1 MREYAPMNDHSDKRP
16 DSEPEEEFEPG
27 IGDPYR
33 FEAPSRQPGF
43 ARASKIML
51 VVGAIMSAVGVVGGL
66 GPIVFTSGD
75 DKLRFMDL
83 LMLAPAGVILMFA
96 GITGWVIAGGR

>member
-1 MREYAPMNDHSDKRP
+1 MTDP
-16 DSEPEEEFEPG
+16 SEKKPANPPEEEFEPG

-43 ARASKIML
+43 ARISKAML
-51 VVGAIMSAVGVVGGL
+51 IVGAILSTVGVVGGL
-66 GPIVFTSGD
+66 GPIVFTSEE
-75 DKLRFMDL
+75 DKRQFMNL

>member
-1 MREYAPMNDHSDKRP
+1 MSDEHDKRP
-16 DSEPEEEFEPG
+16 EASEEEEFEPG

-43 ARASKIML
+43 ARVSKVML
-51 VVGAIMSAVGVVGGL
+51 VVGAVLTLIGVIGGL
-66 GPIVFTSGD
+66 GPIVFAGGE
-75 DKLRFMDL
+75 DKRQFMNL
-83 LMLAPAGVILMFA
+83 LMLAPAGVVLMFT

>member
-1 MREYAPMNDHSDKRP
+1 MSDQSDKRP
-16 DSEPEEEFEPG
+16 DPDHEEEFEPG

-33 FEAPSRQPGF
+33 FEAPSPQPGF

-51 VVGAIMSAVGVVGGL
+51 VAGAILSAIGVIGGL

-83 LMLAPAGVILMFA
+83 LMLAPAGVILMFT

>member
-1 MREYAPMNDHSDKRP
+1 MKDDHDRKPDAP
-16 DSEPEEEFEPG
+16 EEEEFEPG

-33 FEAPSRQPGF
+33 FEAPTRQPGF
-43 ARASKIML
+43 ARASKYML
-51 VVGAIMSAVGVVGGL
+51 IVGAIMSAVGVVAGL
-66 GPIVFTSGD
+66 GPMVFGSSEE
-75 DKLRFMDL
+75 KLQLMNL

>member
-1 MREYAPMNDHSDKRP
+1 MNDDREKKP
-16 DSEPEEEFEPG
+16 EPAEEEEFEPG

-33 FEAPSRQPGF
+33 FEAPTRQPGF
-43 ARASKIML
+43 ARASKYIL
-51 VVGAIMSAVGVVGGL
+51 VLGAVISTIGVVAGL
-66 GPIVFTSGD
+66 GPMIFGASE
-75 DKLRFMDL
+75 DKLQFMNL

>member
-1 MREYAPMNDHSDKRP
+1 MTDPSDKKATNQP
-16 DSEPEEEFEPG
+16 DDEFEPG

-43 ARASKIML
+43 ARVSKAML
-51 VVGAIMSAVGVVGGL
+51 VIGAIMCAVGVVGGL
-66 GPIVFTSGD
+66 GPIVFTSEE
-75 DKLRFMDL
+75 DKLRFMNL

>member
-1 MREYAPMNDHSDKRP
+1 MQNDSDKKP
-16 DSEPEEEFEPG
+16 DNSPEEEFEPG

-43 ARASKIML
+43 ARASKAML
-51 VVGAIMSAVGVVGGL
+51 VIGAIMSAIGVIGGL
-66 GPIVFTSGD
+66 GPIVFTSAD
-75 DKLRFMDL
+75 DKRQFMDL
-83 LMLAPAGVILMFA
+83 LLLAPAGVILMFA

>member
-1 MREYAPMNDHSDKRP
+1 MSDEHDKRP
-16 DSEPEEEFEPG
+16 EAAEEEEFEPG

-33 FEAPSRQPGF
+33 FEAPTRQPGF
-43 ARASKIML
+43 ARASKYML
-51 VVGAIMSAVGVVGGL
+51 VLGAIISTIGVIGGL
-66 GPIVFTSGD
+66 GPMVFGSD
-75 DKLRFMDL
+75 EDARQFMNL

>member
-1 MREYAPMNDHSDKRP
+1 MNDRSDQRTES
-16 DSEPEEEFEPG
+16 DSEEEFEPG

-43 ARASKIML
+43 ARASKVML
-51 VVGAIMSAVGVVGGL
+51 VLGAILTVVGVVGGL

-75 DKLRFMDL
+75 DKRQFMDL
-83 LMLAPAGVILMFA
+83 LMLAPAGVVLMFT

>member
-1 MREYAPMNDHSDKRP
+1 MREGALISDQSNNRP
-16 DSEPEEEFEPG
+16 ESDPEEEFEPG

-51 VVGAIMSAVGVVGGL
+51 VVGAILSAVGVIGGL

-96 GITGWVIAGGR
+96 GITGRVIAGGR

>member
-1 MREYAPMNDHSDKRP
+1 MIDPSEKKPTDHP
-16 DSEPEEEFEPG
+16 DDEFEPG

-43 ARASKIML
+43 ARVSKVML
-51 VVGAIMSAVGVVGGL
+51 VIGAILSAVGVVGGL
-66 GPIVFTSGD
+66 GPIVFTSGE
-75 DKLRFMDL
+75 DKRQFMNL
-83 LMLAPAGVILMFA
+83 LMLAPVGVILMFA

>member
-1 MREYAPMNDHSDKRP
+1 MSDHSDKRP
-16 DSEPEEEFEPG
+16 DSFSDDEEFEPG

-43 ARASKIML
+43 ARASKVML
-51 VVGAIMSAVGVVGGL
+51 VIGAILSAVGVIGGL
-66 GPIVFTSGD
+66 GPIVFTSAE
-75 DKLRFMDL
+75 DKRQFMDL

>member
-1 MREYAPMNDHSDKRP
+1 MSEQSEKRP
-16 DSEPEEEFEPG
+16 TPPSEEEFEPG

-43 ARASKIML
+43 ARVSKVML
-51 VVGAIMSAVGVVGGL
+51 VVGAIMTVVGVVGGL
-66 GPIVFTSGD
+66 GPIVFVSD
-75 DKLRFMDL
+75 ADKHQFMNL
-83 LMLAPAGVILMFA
+83 LMFAPAGVILMFT

>member
-1 MREYAPMNDHSDKRP
+1 MTDPSEKKPTDHP
-16 DSEPEEEFEPG
+16 DDEFEPG

-43 ARASKIML
+43 ARVSKAML
-51 VVGAIMSAVGVVGGL
+51 VIGAILSTVGVVGGL
-66 GPIVFTSGD
+66 GPIMFTSEE
-75 DKLRFMDL
+75 DKLQFMNL

>member
-1 MREYAPMNDHSDKRP
+1 MSDHSDKRTES
-16 DSEPEEEFEPG
+16 DPEEEFEPG

-51 VVGAIMSAVGVVGGL
+51 IVGALLAVVGVIGGL
-66 GPIVFTSGD
+66 VPIVFTSGE

-83 LMLAPAGVILMFA
+83 LMLAPAGVILMFT